1 MRSCWHHS
9 SSRPCWGVLVRMD
22 TPLCSCWRILRS
34 NRRAFL
40 RMLMVF
46 SMPEKWP
53 TFTPLTRNKKLLK
66 YVKQYVYIHT
76 CADSVLW
83 SFMQHSLC
91 TLSLFHIHTHTRT
104 HTWTH
109 SHTQAMRPLAQAENK
124 DAEHTPLSLF
134 NYFVGRCRENLHV
147 ILAFS
152 PIGDAF
158 RNRMRKFPS
167 LINCC
172 TIDWFQAW
180 PDDALGKH
188 ILNVMSCLMSIVFLY
203 PLVV

>member
-1 MRSCWHHS
+1 MIIASAIHDSIGSVHVEQ
-9 SSRPCWGVLVRMD
+9 SRHQNYCLK
-22 TPLCSCWRILRS
+22 
-34 NRRAFL
+34 
-40 RMLMVF
+40 F
-46 SMPEKWP
+46 SEWFSPP
-53 TFTPLTRNKKLLK
+53 PP
-66 YVKQYVYIHT
+66 IP
-76 CADSVLW
+76 
-83 SFMQHSLC
+83 
-91 TLSLFHIHTHTRT
+91 
-104 HTWTH
+104 
-109 SHTQAMRPLAQAENK
+109 QAMRPLAQAENK

-180 PDDALGKH
+180 PDDALGRF
-188 ILNVMSCLMSIVFLY
+188 LTSIIKWY
-203 PLVV
+203 CKYMYSRDGGAKSARTRVVAI